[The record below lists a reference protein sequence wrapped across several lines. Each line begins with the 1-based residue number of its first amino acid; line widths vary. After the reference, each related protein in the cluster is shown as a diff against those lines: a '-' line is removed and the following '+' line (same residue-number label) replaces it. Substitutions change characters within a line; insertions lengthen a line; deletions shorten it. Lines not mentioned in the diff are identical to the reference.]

1 MMVHGSQWSDHMDDS
16 IPAHPTLRRT
26 KSPLR
31 AAKIMLD
38 VLSAAVDRDRP
49 LVTHLVIT
57 RRCNLS
63 CGYCF
68 EYDKVSQPV
77 PVDTLKARID
87 HLAAL
92 RSVFVVLTGGES
104 LLHPDAIE
112 LVRYVREK
120 GMTPFLNTNGYLL
133 TKTIIEG
140 LNDAGLYGLQLS
152 IDNAKP
158 NDVSKKSLK
167 PLMPKLRLL
176 AQHARFHVRINTVLG
191 SSAPEEALEVARTVV
206 AFGFDSNCS
215 LVRDE
220 TGALIAPDPATR
232 AAYDEIRGLDRRLP
246 AFMDDDYTKTLLD
259 KGTMD
264 WKCRAGAR
272 TFLVDENG
280 VVQLCQPRATPDGKQ
295 LLAYTVDDIR
305 AAFDAPKPC
314 AATCPIAYAHHA
326 SKLDGWRS
334 QKGPPMLVG
343 AQAAPALPSG
353 SMGRRV
359 PALSVVA

>member
-1 MMVHGSQWSDHMDDS
+1 MTDTM
-16 IPAHPTLRRT
+16 
-26 KSPLR
+26 PLQPKLQR
-31 AAKIMLD
+31 KRQLVRDAKILFD
-38 VLSAAVDRDRP
+38 VLAAAADPDRP

-77 PVDTLKARID
+77 PLAELKARID
-87 HLAAL
+87 HLAKL
-92 RSVFVVLTGGES
+92 KSIFVTLTGGES
-104 LLHPDAIE
+104 LLHPDAVE
-112 LVRYVREK
+112 LVRYVNDK
-120 GMTPFLNTNGYLL
+120 GMVPFLNTNGYLL
-133 TKTIIEG
+133 TKKIIED

-176 AQHARFHVRINTVLG
+176 AMHAKFHVRINTVLG
-191 SSAPEEALEVARTVV
+191 SSPPAEALDVAKTVV

-220 TGALIAPDPATR
+220 TGALIDPDPETR
-232 AAYDEIRGLDRRLP
+232 AAYDEIRSLGRRLP
-246 AFMDDDYTKTLLD
+246 SFLDDDYTRKLLD
-259 KGTMD
+259 NGTMD

-272 TFLVDENG
+272 TFLVDEHG
-280 VVQLCQPRATPDGKQ
+280 KVHLCQPRMESGGGVP
-295 LLAYTVDDIR
+295 LLEYTALHIR
-305 AAFDAPKPC
+305 AAFHSPKPC
-314 AATCPIAYAHHA
+314 ASKCPIAYAHHA

-334 QKGPPMLVG
+334 QKG
-343 AQAAPALPSG
+343 APLLLPAPSTSLPSL
-353 SMGRRV
+353 
-359 PALSVVA
+359 PAASKGVRSARLSVLAS